1 MPRPHKPKIR
11 SESKMTDAVVRHLKN
26 KGKVSVWREVK
37 LEGGRLDL
45 VAYDKT
51 AKVFKIVECK
61 MHSSPRNAAQTF
73 GQTAMYSSLLS
84 KQVSKFLDAVSKR
97 KPAMKYTRWIEATDG
112 GKQIQVEFFVAL
124 SDKATRRPEFRNLRE
139 KFPEIG
145 IFRIKPNGYCR
156 NVLKRPDGTH
166 DSKGAKALPQT
177 IRL

>member
-1 MPRPHKPKIR
+1 MAKPNKKKVR
-11 SESKMTDAVVRHLKN
+11 TEADMTDAVTRHLRR

-73 GQTAMYSSLLS
+73 GQAAMYSSLLS
-84 KQVSKFLDAVSKR
+84 KQASKFLDAVSK
-97 KPAMKYTRWIEATDG
+97 KEPPMKYTRWIEATDG
-112 GKQIQVEFFVAL
+112 GREIRVEFFVAL
-124 SDKATRRPEFRNLRE
+124 LDKATKRPEFSDLRK

-145 IFRIKPNGYCR
+145 IFRVKPDGYCW
-156 NVLKRPDGTH
+156 NVLKRPDGTY
-166 DSKGAKALPQT
+166 DSKGAKALFQT